1 MNGED
6 RSDANRHL
14 RLSANEYMNA
24 LDFFPRD
31 DELSSSMPTSST
43 LTGSVSHLTII
54 ASVTLGCIVFALEA
68 LFLAKTPLKETSA
81 IITELRAAWAAA
93 LPIWRGSLFSTTG
106 GIEKVERLFQF
117 QDNALKAVAEKAGAI
132 GDRIVPGRL
141 GDRIL

>member
-31 DELSSSMPTSST
+31 DELSSR
-43 LTGSVSHLTII
+43 
-54 ASVTLGCIVFALEA
+54 CIVFALEA

>member
-1 MNGED
+1 
-6 RSDANRHL
+6 
-14 RLSANEYMNA
+14 
-24 LDFFPRD
+24 
-31 DELSSSMPTSST
+31 
-43 LTGSVSHLTII
+43 
-54 ASVTLGCIVFALEA
+54 VFALEA

-81 IITELRAAWAAA
+81 IITDLRVALAAA
-93 LPIWRGSLFSTTG
+93 SPIWRGSLFSTTG

>member
-31 DELSSSMPTSST
+31 DELYSR
-43 LTGSVSHLTII
+43 
-54 ASVTLGCIVFALEA
+54 CIVFALEA

-81 IITELRAAWAAA
+81 VITDLRTAWAAA

>member
-6 RSDANRHL
+6 RADANRHL

-24 LDFFPRD
+24 LDFFPQD
-31 DELSSSMPTSST
+31 DELYSSMPIPASS
-43 LTGSVSHLTII
+43 IPY
-54 ASVTLGCIVFALEA
+54 VTLALPPGCYVSALEA
-68 LFLAKTPLKETSA
+68 LFLAKTPLRETSA
-81 IITELRAAWAAA
+81 HITDLRAAWAAA

-106 GIEKVERLFQF
+106 GTEKIERLFQF